1 MRGRTDHRVRG
12 SQLRLSYAFV
22 TVRIIIVKYVVVHKN
37 EKTPKVVAV
46 RLRLARCLEVLRT
59 LNAPARP
66 RGADTA
72 HGQIGQTPRHNVVNV
87 PPEPGRS

>member
-37 EKTPKVVAV
+37 EKTPKVWSQFAFAS
-46 RLRLARCLEVLRT
+46 RA
-59 LNAPARP
+59 A
-66 RGADTA
+66 
-72 HGQIGQTPRHNVVNV
+72 
-87 PPEPGRS
+87 